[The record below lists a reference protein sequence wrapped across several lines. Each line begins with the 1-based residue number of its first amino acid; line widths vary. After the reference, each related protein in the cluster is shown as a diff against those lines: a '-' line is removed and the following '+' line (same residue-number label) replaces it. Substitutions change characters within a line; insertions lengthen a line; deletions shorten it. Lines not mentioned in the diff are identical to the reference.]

1 MTVDVGHLAVA
12 LGIGLLLGVERERH
26 KGRGRDRREAGVR
39 TFALVGLLGGLSI
52 AVGGAATAAVALG
65 FVGLAA
71 VAGYVRRGGDDPGVT
86 TEVALV
92 CTLLLGALAQR
103 DPALAAGAAVAVAIV
118 LAVRHRLHVLVRD
131 TLSEQEL
138 HDGLLFAACALI
150 VLPLV
155 PDHGIGPYDAFNP
168 RTVWL
173 LVVVVMGV
181 QAAGH
186 IALRTLGARSGLPL
200 SGLIGGFVS
209 ATATIGTLGARAR
222 ENPELR
228 RPAIAGATSASVATI
243 LLLAVLVGAADGP
256 TLARLAAPFGLAG
269 IATLAWATRFAVRS
283 LREPDRQRTPPG
295 RAFDLRIAALLAVT
309 VSAVLVVSVVLEHKL
324 GQGGVI
330 LAAAISGFADAQA
343 CAISAASLAHE
354 SQISPADA
362 SLAVLAGLTTN
373 TISKGAV
380 AALLGGRAFARHVCV
395 GLALLLAGA
404 WAGWAV
410 LALAG
415 GFAAAAPHGA

>member
-1 MTVDVGHLAVA
+1 MTVDTGDLAVA

-26 KGRGRDRREAGVR
+26 KGRGAGRREAGIR
-39 TFALVGLLGGLSI
+39 TFALVGLLGGLSF

-103 DPALAAGAAVAVAIV
+103 EPALAAGAAVVVAI
-118 LAVRHRLHVLVRD
+118 LLSVRHRLHVLVRD

-150 VLPLV
+150 VLPLM

-186 IALRTLGARSGLPL
+186 IALRTLGPRYGLPL

-209 ATATIGTLGARAR
+209 ATATIATLAGRTR
-222 ENPELR
+222 ENPDLR
-228 RPAIAGATSASVATI
+228 RPAIAGATAASVATI
-243 LLLAVLVGAADGP
+243 VLLAVLVGAADGP
-256 TLARLAAPFGLAG
+256 TLARLALPFALAG
-269 IATLAWATRFAVRS
+269 VATLAWAARYAARA
-283 LREPDRQRTPPG
+283 LRDPAHHRAAPG
-295 RAFDLRIAALLAVT
+295 RAFDLRIAAILALT
-309 VSAVLVVSVVLEHKL
+309 VSAVLVVSAVLEHQL
-324 GQGGVI
+324 GRGGVV
-330 LAAAISGFADAQA
+330 LAAAVSGFADAQA
-343 CAISAASLAHE
+343 GAISAASLAHE
-354 SQISPADA
+354 AQISTADA
-362 SLAVLAGLTTN
+362 TLAVLAGLTTN
-373 TISKGAV
+373 TVSKGVLAG
-380 AALLGGRAFARHVCV
+380 ALGGRRYALPVCV

-410 LALAG
+410 VAMTGALS
-415 GFAAAAPHGA
+415 

>member
-1 MTVDVGHLAVA
+1 MAVDVGHLAVA

-26 KGRGRDRREAGVR
+26 KGRGAGRREAGVR

-52 AVGGAATAAVALG
+52 AVGGEATAAVALG

-71 VAGYVRRGGDDPGVT
+71 VAGYLRRGGDDPGVT

-103 DPALAAGAAVAVAIV
+103 EPALAAGAAVVVAIV
-118 LAVRHRLHVLVRD
+118 LAARDRLHVLVRD

-150 VLPLV
+150 VLPLM

-186 IALRTLGARSGLPL
+186 IALRTLGPRYGLPL

-209 ATATIGTLGARAR
+209 ATATIGTLGARVR
-222 ENPELR
+222 ESPALR
-228 RPAIAGATSASVATI
+228 RPAIAGATAASVATI
-243 LLLAVLVGAADGP
+243 VLLAVLVGATDGP

-269 IATLAWATRFAVRS
+269 VVTLAWAARFAIRS
-283 LREPDRQRTPPG
+283 LQDPAHHRTPPG

-309 VSAVLVVSVVLEHKL
+309 VSAVLVVSVVLEHEL
-324 GQGGVI
+324 GQGGVV

-343 CAISAASLAHE
+343 GAISAASLAHE
-354 SQISPADA
+354 ARISTADA
-362 SLAVLAGLTTN
+362 ALAVLAGVTTN
-373 TISKGAV
+373 TISKGVLAT
-380 AALLGGRAFARHVCV
+380 LLGGRAFAPHVCV
-395 GLALLLAGA
+395 GLGLLLASA
-404 WAGWAV
+404 WAGWA
-410 LALAG
+410 LIALVG
-415 GFAAAAPHGA
+415 GST